1 MKDEKR
7 IAVIFTGGTIGSRTA
22 DGVIDL
28 DPDAPELLLT
38 VCRNRYSDLR
48 DVSFSV
54 YRPID
59 VLSENMT
66 PYEFGKI
73 AECVSVIKD
82 DDDVS
87 GIILTHGTDTLTF
100 SANALSLIF
109 ADIDLPLVLVSA
121 DKPVSEGGNGVANFK
136 AAADFIALGIPGVF
150 VAYQNYREPMRIHLG
165 SRLTESE
172 QLTGRVHSVGGLH
185 FGSFE
190 GGRFIVNRAP
200 GNVTEKE
207 LSEHKKPS
215 GLTTLS
221 SDVVTITPH
230 TALDFGYYAAGDK
243 VPAVYIV
250 KLFHSGTCSGAKGKY
265 GVADFIDRAYEKGAV
280 VVLASFPSDAAPYGS
295 SVNIY
300 KKAIV
305 NYDTSFE
312 NCVAKVMLALGS
324 GVNIETALSENYAFE
339 RLKLR

>member
-1 MKDEKR
+1 MP
-7 IAVIFTGGTIGSRTA
+7 TTS
-22 DGVIDL
+22 
-28 DPDAPELLLT
+28 
-38 VCRNRYSDLR
+38 
-48 DVSFSV
+48 
-54 YRPID
+54 
-59 VLSENMT
+59 
-66 PYEFGKI
+66 
-73 AECVSVIKD
+73 
-82 DDDVS
+82 
-87 GIILTHGTDTLTF
+87 
-100 SANALSLIF
+100 
-109 ADIDLPLVLVSA
+109 
-121 DKPVSEGGNGVANFK
+121 VANFK

-172 QLTGRVHSVGGLH
+172 QLTGRVHSIGGLH

-265 GVADFIDRAYEKGAV
+265 GVTDFIDRAYEKGAV